1 MRTELRLL
9 PGIALG
15 CVEVAY
21 KYFCDRPSELGGV
34 SIIKLLKFADT
45 NLVDFLGILDRRM
58 RMWNSLFKLI
68 FRQIEGR
75 GDLGGRG
82 DQ

>member
-58 RMWNSLFKLI
+58 RMWNSLDSHSHAI
-68 FRQIEGR
+68 
-75 GDLGGRG
+75 
-82 DQ
+82 